1 MTLAKIH
8 QELGKLK
15 EISDKAH
22 KNYRDFLEDDGKKFN
37 MKTISKT
44 TKDALTSKIQEY
56 INTFIHMDNAILGLN
71 KALKE
76 AETYDYENLAKN
88 VLEKY
93 STKLINDTKIELVEQ
108 AQAKQPKP
116 KKVPISN
123 ENQVLVIKDIN
134 KKDLE
139 NGKSFSEVLKKNLS
153 EKLEGIP
160 VMKTTVNR
168 EGNGIL
174 IFPSAE
180 SCNEAEKSLQPV
192 YNVSKS
198 DRKQNILQPRIK
210 INHIDPSLTQI
221 DKNELQAMIVSK
233 NDALKAV
240 TENEFQITYIDANQN
255 YAIAKVSPDIH
266 KSLINGRVF
275 IGLRAYTVS
284 EHFHP
289 IQCFRC
295 QSFGHTSTSPLCNAK
310 DNPQEISCLY
320 CSKNHKS
327 SECPNKKNKKAH
339 KCTNCQKSMNQ
350 SIKTQAGSHTSSSK
364 SCPIYIKEVERIK
377 QNTCYDQQV
386 FVDSKN
392 QQTPPRGR

>member
-1 MTLAKIH
+1 
-8 QELGKLK
+8 
-15 EISDKAH
+15 
-22 KNYRDFLEDDGKKFN
+22 
-37 MKTISKT
+37 
-44 TKDALTSKIQEY
+44 
-56 INTFIHMDNAILGLN
+56 
-71 KALKE
+71 
-76 AETYDYENLAKN
+76 
-88 VLEKY
+88 
-93 STKLINDTKIELVEQ
+93 
-108 AQAKQPKP
+108 
-116 KKVPISN
+116 
-123 ENQVLVIKDIN
+123 
-134 KKDLE
+134 
-139 NGKSFSEVLKKNLS
+139 
-153 EKLEGIP
+153 
-160 VMKTTVNR
+160 MKTTVNR

-198 DRKQNILQPRIK
+198 NRKQNILQPRIK
-210 INHIDPSLTQI
+210 INHIDPSLTQL

-240 TENEFQITYIDANQN
+240 AENEFQITYIDTNQN

-266 KSLINGRVF
+266 KNLINGRVF
-275 IGLRAYTVS
+275 IGLCAYRVS
-284 EHFHP
+284 DHFHP

-295 QSFGHTSTSPLCNAK
+295 QSFGHSSTSPLCNAK

-350 SIKTQAGSHTSSSK
+350 SIKTQASSHTSSNK
-364 SCPIYIKEVERIK
+364 SCPIYIREVERIK

-386 FVDSKN
+386 YIDSKN

>member
-1 MTLAKIH
+1 
-8 QELGKLK
+8 
-15 EISDKAH
+15 
-22 KNYRDFLEDDGKKFN
+22 
-37 MKTISKT
+37 
-44 TKDALTSKIQEY
+44 
-56 INTFIHMDNAILGLN
+56 
-71 KALKE
+71 
-76 AETYDYENLAKN
+76 
-88 VLEKY
+88 
-93 STKLINDTKIELVEQ
+93 
-108 AQAKQPKP
+108 
-116 KKVPISN
+116 
-123 ENQVLVIKDIN
+123 
-134 KKDLE
+134 
-139 NGKSFSEVLKKNLS
+139 
-153 EKLEGIP
+153 
-160 VMKTTVNR
+160 MKTTVNR

-210 INHIDPSLTQI
+210 INHIDPSLTQL

-240 TENEFQITYIDANQN
+240 AENEFQITYIDTNQN

-266 KSLINGRVF
+266 KNLINGRVF
-275 IGLRAYTVS
+275 IGLCAYRVS
-284 EHFHP
+284 DHFHP

-295 QSFGHTSTSPLCNAK
+295 QSFGHSSTSPLCNAK

-350 SIKTQAGSHTSSSK
+350 SIKTQASSHTSSNK
-364 SCPIYIKEVERIK
+364 SCPIYIREVERIK

-386 FVDSKN
+386 YIDSKN